1 MCMTLNEKVWSL
13 SNDPSIQC
21 IHRICNIVYPC
32 QGQQSTPPK
41 KEKNL
46 KVTIV
51 YMQLIYYGMEVAH
64 QKPWELV
71 QSTTLNNVLQKC
83 FIDKIQWKILMT
95 GVSTMKFPT
104 KQARMLMAS
113 HKMITSTR
121 WFGQTTKHTNT
132 DIDIYIY
139 IH

>member
-46 KVTIV
+46 NHC
-51 YMQLIYYGMEVAH
+51 LHVAY
-64 QKPWELV
+64 
-71 QSTTLNNVLQKC
+71 
-83 FIDKIQWKILMT
+83 ILWN
-95 GVSTMKFPT
+95 GSCSLE
-104 KQARMLMAS
+104 ALG
-113 HKMITSTR
+113 I
-121 WFGQTTKHTNT
+121 GTKHNPQQCTAKMF
-132 DIDIYIY
+132 Y
-139 IH
+139 